1 MMSPMMS
8 GALSGPDGLLRCPWA
23 LSVPEYLAY
32 HDDEWGRPV
41 STVQGLYERMTLEAF
56 QSGLSW
62 ITILRKR
69 ENFRQAFA
77 GFWPERVAAFTD
89 DDIQRLL
96 SDPGIVRNRAK
107 IAAAIEN
114 ARLVVD
120 LGARFTEIVLSYR
133 VTGRPRPVG
142 GELRATSP
150 ESIEMARQLK
160 GLGFRFVGPTT
171 AYATMQAIGLV
182 DDHIVDC
189 FAPPPGWPEAN
200 ATAQTRPKPEPDSG
214 YDQVVRNN

>member
-1 MMSPMMS
+1 MS
-8 GALSGPDGLLRCPWA
+8 GAVLGPDSLWRCPWA
-23 LSVPEYLAY
+23 LSAPEYLAY

-41 STVQGLYERMTLEAF
+41 STVQGLYGRMTLEAF

-69 ENFRQAFA
+69 ENFRRAFA
-77 GFWPERVAAFTD
+77 GFWPERVAAFTGT
-89 DDIQRLL
+89 DIGRLL

-120 LGARFTEIVLSYR
+120 LGARFAEIVLGYR
-133 VTGRPRPVG
+133 VIGRPRPAG

-150 ESIEMARQLK
+150 ESIAMAHELK
-160 GLGFRFVGPTT
+160 GLGFRFLGPTT

-182 DDHIVDC
+182 DDHVVGC
-189 FAPPPGWPEAN
+189 FAPPPTWPEAN
-200 ATAQTRPKPEPDSG
+200 SAPETRTKPEPDSSW
-214 YDQVVRNN
+214 D

>member
-1 MMSPMMS
+1 MMS
-8 GALSGPDGLLRCPWA
+8 GAVLGPDGLWRCPWA
-23 LSVPEYLAY
+23 LSAPEYVAY

-69 ENFRQAFA
+69 ENFRRAFA
-77 GFWPERVAAFTD
+77 GFRPERVAAFTD
-89 DDIQRLL
+89 TDIGRLL

-120 LGARFTEIVLSYR
+120 LGARFAEIVLGYR
-133 VTGRPRPVG
+133 VIGRPRPREGSCVP
-142 GELRATSP
+142 LHQSQSQWRTSSRAWASD
-150 ESIEMARQLK
+150 SSARRRRTRRCKRLAWS
-160 GLGFRFVGPTT
+160 TIMWW
-171 AYATMQAIGLV
+171 AALV
-182 DDHIVDC
+182 
-189 FAPPPGWPEAN
+189 PPPAWPEAN
-200 ATAQTRPKPEPDSG
+200 SAPGTRTKPEPDSSC
-214 YDQVVRNN
+214 D

>member
-1 MMSPMMS
+1 
-8 GALSGPDGLLRCPWA
+8 
-23 LSVPEYLAY
+23 
-32 HDDEWGRPV
+32 
-41 STVQGLYERMTLEAF
+41 MTLEAF

-69 ENFRQAFA
+69 ENFRRAFA
-77 GFWPERVAAFTD
+77 GFWPERVAAFTT

-120 LGARFTEIVLSYR
+120 LGSRFAEIVLSYR
-133 VTGRPRPVG
+133 VIGRARPAA

-150 ESIEMARQLK
+150 ESIGMARELK
-160 GLGFRFVGPTT
+160 DLGFRFVGPTT

-182 DDHIVDC
+182 DDHVVGC
-189 FAPPPGWPEAN
+189 FAPPPVWPEAN
-200 ATAQTRPKPEPDSG
+200 SAPETRPKPEPESG
-214 YDQVVRNN
+214 CD

>member
-1 MMSPMMS
+1 MMS
-8 GALSGPDGLLRCPWA
+8 GAVLGPDGLWRCPWA
-23 LSVPEYLAY
+23 LSAPEYVAY

-69 ENFRQAFA
+69 DNFRRAFA

-89 DDIQRLL
+89 TDIERLL

-120 LGARFTEIVLSYR
+120 LGARFAEIVLGYR
-133 VTGRPRPVG
+133 VIGRPRPAG

-150 ESIEMARQLK
+150 ESIAMAHELK
-160 GLGFRFVGPTT
+160 GMGFRFLGPTT

-182 DDHIVDC
+182 DDHVVGC
-189 FAPPPGWPEAN
+189 FAPPPAWPEAN
-200 ATAQTRPKPEPDSG
+200 SPPETRTKPEPDSSW
-214 YDQVVRNN
+214 D

>member
-1 MMSPMMS
+1 VS
-8 GALSGPDGLLRCPWA
+8 GAALGPDGLWRCPWA
-23 LSVPEYLAY
+23 LSSPEYLTY

-41 STVQGLYERMTLEAF
+41 STVHGLYERMTLEAF

-69 ENFRQAFA
+69 ENFRRAFA
-77 GFWPERVAAFTD
+77 GFWPERVAAFTGS
-89 DDIQRLL
+89 DIDRLL
-96 SDPGIVRNRAK
+96 GDPGIVRNRAK

-120 LGARFTEIVLSYR
+120 LGSRFAEIVLSYR
-133 VTGRPRPVG
+133 VIGRPRPAG
-142 GELRATSP
+142 DWRATSP
-150 ESIEMARQLK
+150 ESVAMARELK

-182 DDHIVDC
+182 DDHVLGC
-189 FAPPPGWPEAN
+189 FAPPPVWPEAN
-200 ATAQTRPKPEPDSG
+200 SAPESRTKPEPDSSR
-214 YDQVVRNN
+214 D

>member
-1 MMSPMMS
+1 MMS
-8 GALSGPDGLLRCPWA
+8 GAVPGPDGLLRCPWA
-23 LSVPEYLAY
+23 LSAREYLAY
-32 HDDEWGRPV
+32 HDDEWGKPV

-69 ENFRQAFA
+69 ENFRRAFA
-77 GFWPERVAAFTD
+77 GFWPERVAAFTTG
-89 DDIQRLL
+89 DIERLL

-120 LGARFTEIVLSYR
+120 LGSRFAEIVLSYR
-133 VTGRPRPVG
+133 VIGRPRPVA
-142 GELRATSP
+142 GEWRATSP
-150 ESIEMARQLK
+150 ESIAMARELK
-160 GLGFRFVGPTT
+160 DLGFRFIGPTT

-182 DDHIVDC
+182 DDHVVGC
-189 FAPPPGWPEAN
+189 FAPPPAWPEVDS
-200 ATAQTRPKPEPDSG
+200 TPETRPKPEPESG
-214 YDQVVRNN
+214 CD